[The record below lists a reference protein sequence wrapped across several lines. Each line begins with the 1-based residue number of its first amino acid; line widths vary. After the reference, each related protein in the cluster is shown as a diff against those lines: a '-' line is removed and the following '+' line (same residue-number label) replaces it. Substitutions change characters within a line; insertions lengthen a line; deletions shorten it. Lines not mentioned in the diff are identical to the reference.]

1 MEQIQVV
8 TIQQMKDTLAK
19 EAGSKFP
26 LKITLKNGEV
36 IIRYVRGFADQQSNI
51 LLISDNP
58 YSLAMRILEIK
69 DIRMLQFANENTDG
83 QWRTLQAG

>member
-1 MEQIQVV
+1 MEQIEVV

-26 LKITLKNGEV
+26 LKITLKSGQV

-51 LLISDNP
+51 LLISENP

-69 DIRMLQFANENTDG
+69 DILVLQFANENTDG
-83 QWRTLQAG
+83 HWKTLQAR

>member
-1 MEQIQVV
+1 MEQIEVV

-51 LLISDNP
+51 LLISDGWRLP
-58 YSLAMRILEIK
+58 GRRSLCLPRIGV
-69 DIRMLQFANENTDG
+69 AP
-83 QWRTLQAG
+83 